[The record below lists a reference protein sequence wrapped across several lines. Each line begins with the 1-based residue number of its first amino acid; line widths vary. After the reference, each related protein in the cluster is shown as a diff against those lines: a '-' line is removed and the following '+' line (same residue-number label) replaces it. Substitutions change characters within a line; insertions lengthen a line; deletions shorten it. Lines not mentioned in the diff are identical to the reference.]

1 MRISDEQIKKIVMM
15 GGIAHVTD
23 APAVDGEDGVDDGL
37 VRNVTDQVIA
47 MPIREEIVEELRA
60 RIARGE
66 YNPSGDEI
74 ADSMIRRAIA
84 DRIGQRRN

>member
-1 MRISDEQIKKIVMM
+1 VRISDEQIKKIVMM
-15 GGIAHVTD
+15 GGIAHATD

-47 MPIREEIVEELRA
+47 MPIREELVEELRA

-84 DRIGQRRN
+84 DRIGQTRS